1 MSRTFRRIALVTV
14 LTVSAAVC
22 APSLHAQRG
31 PGGGPPPPPPPPS
44 GPGNPGGGVG
54 AGPGGIGIGV
64 HTPYGPPNIPG
75 GVRGG
80 PALGLPGRWW
90 DDKHFIKQLG
100 LRSDQQK
107 QMDAIFEAHKG
118 ALASSLQNL
127 QRERAQLGSLSQKDL
142 QDETKVLAAI
152 DRVVAARA
160 DLAKESTQLL
170 SALRKQLDPQQMA
183 ALDKEIAS
191 NRQ

>member
-1 MSRTFRRIALVTV
+1 
-14 LTVSAAVC
+14 
-22 APSLHAQRG
+22 
-31 PGGGPPPPPPPPS
+31 
-44 GPGNPGGGVG
+44 
-54 AGPGGIGIGV
+54 
-64 HTPYGPPNIPG
+64 
-75 GVRGG
+75 VRGG

-107 QMDAIFEAHKG
+107 QMDAIFEAHRG

-160 DLAKESTQLL
+160 NLARESTQLL
-170 SALRKQLDPQQMA
+170 SALRKQLDPQQVA
-183 ALDKEIAS
+183 ALEKEIAN

>member
-1 MSRTFRRIALVTV
+1 
-14 LTVSAAVC
+14 
-22 APSLHAQRG
+22 
-31 PGGGPPPPPPPPS
+31 
-44 GPGNPGGGVG
+44 
-54 AGPGGIGIGV
+54 
-64 HTPYGPPNIPG
+64 
-75 GVRGG
+75 
-80 PALGLPGRWW
+80 
-90 DDKHFIKQLG
+90 
-100 LRSDQQK
+100 
-107 QMDAIFEAHKG
+107 MDAIFEAHKG